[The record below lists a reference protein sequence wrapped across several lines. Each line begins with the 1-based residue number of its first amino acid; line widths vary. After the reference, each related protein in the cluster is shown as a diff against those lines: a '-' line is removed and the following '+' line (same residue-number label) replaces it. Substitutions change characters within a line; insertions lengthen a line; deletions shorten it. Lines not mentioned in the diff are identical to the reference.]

1 MRQPINVWVLIRSD
15 TLPDHH
21 TKSERLRQQLYDT
34 AKDAVIKAIPRIT
47 GIEPLTDKKVHLGHD
62 ACVAAIAAGINWSGK
77 AGTIKSILS
86 NLQLAK
92 ALTSEADIET
102 WLTSK
107 DWIQQDLEIF
117 KAIDALNRLRHLIK
131 DINTHVFVNIANDQ
145 TTVYPGGMAPD
156 SLVQNMRNHT
166 AQFALLILTAR
177 QNNIDEP

>member
-15 TLPDHH
+15 TLPDHYAEP
-21 TKSERLRQQLYDT
+21 KRLRQRLYDT
-34 AKDAVIKAIPRIT
+34 AKDAVIKVIPRIAD
-47 GIEPLTDKKVHLGHD
+47 IEPLADKKVRLGHD

-77 AGTIKSILS
+77 TETIKDILS
-86 NLQLAK
+86 DLRLTK

-117 KAIDALNRLRHLIK
+117 NAIDALNRLRRLIK
-131 DINTHVFVNIANDQ
+131 DINTHVFVDITNGR
-145 TTVYPGGMAPD
+145 TTVYPGGTAPD
-156 SLVQNMRNHT
+156 SLIQNMRKHT
-166 AQFALLILTAR
+166 AQFALLILTAK

>member
-15 TLPDHH
+15 TLPDHYAEP
-21 TKSERLRQQLYDT
+21 KRLRQQLYDI
-34 AKDAVIKAIPRIT
+34 AKNAVIKTIPCIAAV
-47 GIEPLTDKKVHLGHD
+47 EPLVDKQVHMGHD
-62 ACVAAIAAGINWSGK
+62 ACVAAIAANIGWSRK
-77 AGTIKSILS
+77 ASTVKSILS
-86 NLQLAK
+86 DTQLAK

-102 WLTSK
+102 WLASK

-156 SLVQNMRNHT
+156 SLVQDMKDHT
-166 AQFALLILTAR
+166 AQFALLILKAR
-177 QNNIDEP
+177 QKNMDEP